1 MIDLYQQ
8 LGAITRAFE
17 KAGVEYALCG
27 GLAMAIYGFPRATID
42 IDFLLPDEGLPAA
55 RSAAALL
62 GYTLPASPMNFAKG
76 KIRIERVSKVDPE
89 SHDVLTLDLL
99 LVTPATV
106 KIWSDRRR
114 AKWEMGEIWVVSR
127 SGLIELKKLRLSGQD
142 QDDIRRLEGEG

>member
-1 MIDLYQQ
+1 M
-8 LGAITRAFE
+8 
-17 KAGVEYALCG
+17 
-27 GLAMAIYGFPRATID
+27 LA
-42 IDFLLPDEGLPAA
+42 
-55 RSAAALL
+55 
-62 GYTLPASPMNFAKG
+62 YTLPASPMNFAKG

-106 KIWSDRRR
+106 KIWDDRRR
-114 AKWEMGEIWVVSR
+114 ATWEMGEIWVVSR

>member
-42 IDFLLPDEGLPAA
+42 IDFLLPDEGLSAA

>member
-42 IDFLLPDEGLPAA
+42 IDFLLPDEGLSAA
-55 RSAAALL
+55 RRTAALL

-106 KIWSDRRR
+106 KIWFDRRR

>member
-55 RSAAALL
+55 RRTAALL

-106 KIWSDRRR
+106 KIWADRRR
-114 AKWEMGEIWVVSR
+114 ATWEMGEIWVVSR

>member
-42 IDFLLPDEGLPAA
+42 IDFLLPDEGLSAA

-76 KIRIERVSKVDPE
+76 KIRIEQVSKVDPE